1 MGGMPQVGI
10 IGLGVN
16 NQPLVRFFLDRGI
29 AVAVADRRPRNAIEE
44 TLSRLGVESDQ
55 VHIAA
60 GEEYLQNL
68 SRWPLKE
75 VYVTPGMKKNVPEIH
90 VLASRG
96 TRITCETNLFLELC
110 PAPVIGITGSA
121 GKTTTTTL
129 LGMGLKQ
136 DGRHP
141 VHVGGNIGT
150 SLLPRLPQIR
160 PSDWVVMELSSF
172 QLELVTRSPHGAAIL
187 NLSPNHLD
195 IHGDFSAY
203 RAAKAHIWDF
213 QSDDDWAL
221 IPADDAGLASLF
233 RGHRAAPT
241 WFSLQTVPPHGSGL
255 DHGWLVWQ
263 AEGQRVPI
271 IARDRLKMPGE
282 HNVANALAAIALHMM
297 AGGHPDA
304 ISEVLGIFD
313 GVPHRL
319 EKVREHDS
327 IIYINDSIAT
337 APDRTMAALNAI
349 RQPII
354 LIAGGYDKHL
364 EYETLGQA
372 IAQSTVRAVIVL
384 GQTGEKIAHAVQQSG
399 RQIPV
404 QQVADLATAV
414 IAARKAARPGDV
426 VLLSPASASYDM
438 FLNFEERGQRFR
450 ELVQGL

>member
-1 MGGMPQVGI
+1 MGGTPQVGI

-16 NQPLVRFFLDRGI
+16 NQPLVRFFLDQKIG
-29 AVAVADRRPRNAIEE
+29 VVVADRRPRGAIKEI
-44 TLSRLGVESDQ
+44 LAHLDVASDQ
-55 VHIAA
+55 VQIAA
-60 GEEYLQNL
+60 GEGYLHDL
-68 SRWPLKE
+68 SLWPLKE
-75 VYVTPGMKKNVPEIH
+75 VYVTPGMKKDVPEIRA
-90 VLASRG
+90 LASLG

-129 LGMGLKQ
+129 LGAALKH

-141 VHVGGNIGT
+141 VHIGGNIGT
-150 SLLPRLPQIR
+150 SLLPQLDQIH
-160 PSDWVVMELSSF
+160 PSDWVIMELSSF
-172 QLELVTRSPHGAAIL
+172 QLELVTRSPHGATIL

-195 IHGDFSAY
+195 IHADFSAY
-203 RAAKAHIWDF
+203 RAAKARIWDF
-213 QSDDDWAL
+213 QSDEDWAL
-221 IPADDAGLASLF
+221 IPADDTALESLF
-233 RGHRAAPT
+233 RGHHAAPI
-241 WFSLQTVPPHGSGL
+241 WFSLQKIPTHGSGL
-255 DHGWLVWQ
+255 DHGWLIWQ
-263 AEGQRVPI
+263 AEGNRVPI
-271 IARDRLKMPGE
+271 ISRDRLKIPGE
-282 HNVANALAAIALHMM
+282 HNVANALASIALHMM

-304 ISEVLGIFD
+304 ISEILGTFA

-327 IIYINDSIAT
+327 IVYINDSIAT

-364 EYETLGQA
+364 EYATLGRT
-372 IAQSTVRAVIVL
+372 IAKSTVRAVIVL

-404 QQVADLATAV
+404 QQVTDLAMAV
-414 IAARKAARPGDV
+414 VAARKAARPGDV

-450 ELVQGL
+450 ELVQSL

>member
-1 MGGMPQVGI
+1 MGGTPQVGI

-29 AVAVADRRPRNAIEE
+29 AVAVADRRPRTAVEE
-44 TLSRLGVESDQ
+44 TLAHLGVKSDQ
-55 VHIAA
+55 VQIAA
-60 GEEYLQNL
+60 GDGYLQDL
-68 SRWPLKE
+68 TDWPLQE
-75 VYVTPGMKKNVPEIH
+75 VYVTPGMKKDVPEIH
-90 VLASRG
+90 ALASQG
-96 TRITCETNLFLELC
+96 TRITCETNLFFELC
-110 PAPVIGITGSA
+110 PAPIIGITGSA

-129 LGMGLKQ
+129 VGMGLKK

-141 VHVGGNIGT
+141 VYVGGNIGT
-150 SLLPRLPQIR
+150 SLLPQLDQIH
-160 PSDWVVMELSSF
+160 PLDWVVMELSSF
-172 QLELVTRSPHGAAIL
+172 QLELVTLSPHGAAIL

-195 IHGDFSAY
+195 IHGNFAAY

-213 QSDDDWAL
+213 QSDEDWAL
-221 IPADDAGLASLF
+221 LPADDPGLETLF
-233 RGHRAAPT
+233 RGHRATPI
-241 WFSLQTVPPHGSGL
+241 WFSQQKMPSHGSGL
-255 DHGWLVWQ
+255 DRGWLVWQ
-263 AEGQRVPI
+263 SEGERVPI
-271 IARDRLKMPGE
+271 ISQEQLKIPGE

-304 ISEVLGIFD
+304 IAEVLGTFT

-349 RQPII
+349 KQPIV

-364 EYETLGQA
+364 DYQILGRA
-372 IAQSTVRAVIVL
+372 IAESTVRAVIVL
-384 GQTGEKIAHAVQQSG
+384 GQTGEKIAHAVQNSG
-399 RQIPV
+399 CQIPV
-404 QQVADLATAV
+404 QQVSDLAMAV
-414 IAARKAARPGDV
+414 VAARNAARPGDV

-450 ELVQGL
+450 ELVEGL